1 MFETIKNCFKI
12 KEIRKKI
19 WITLGLLL
27 IFRLGC
33 YIPVPGIDPGTF
45 GEAIKNNDFLQLMS
59 SITGDSLSNATL
71 FALGISP
78 YINASIIIQ
87 LLTVGIPALERLSK
101 QGEDGRKKIAQI
113 TRYVTIALAIAQ
125 AIGIIVNFGIQGDA
139 LSLEFFGYFADNSS
153 MSIISETGAKVL
165 AGIFLTVVYTA
176 GSMLVM
182 WIGERITE
190 YGVANGISL
199 IIFIGIIST
208 AGLTIVDRFAE
219 AFGIGSQY
227 AGKADPSVLW
237 EVLGFMLL
245 TIVEFAAIVTVD
257 LSERKIPVQYAKQVK
272 GRKMYGGQS
281 SVIPIKIS
289 GSGVMPLIFAFAI
302 ISFPN
307 MIISMFW
314 PNSAANTNI
323 TNWFSGSSPYWYGQL
338 IYMVVLCLLI
348 FAFAFFYAS
357 MQFNP
362 EDVSK
367 TIQQNGGFIQGIRPG
382 KPTADYLKKISNRIT
397 LFGAIYLSLVAFIPS
412 ILSMIVTGLNLA
424 SDTALLSVF
433 STTGILIVVSV
444 ALELDKQLESQLMM
458 KNYKGFLK

>member
-1 MFETIKNCFKI
+1 MFETIKNCFKV

-19 WITLGLLL
+19 WITLLLL
-27 IFRLGC
+27 LVFRLGC
-33 YIPVPGIDPGTF
+33 YIPVPGINPEQF
-45 GEAIKNNDFLQLMS
+45 GQAINNNSFLGIMS
-59 SITGDSLSNATL
+59 SITGGSLANATL

-101 QGEDGRKKIAQI
+101 QGEEGRKKIAQI
-113 TRYVTIALAIAQ
+113 TRFVTILLAVAQ
-125 AIGIIVNFGIQGDA
+125 AIGIIVNFGIQGNA
-139 LSLEFFGYFADNSS
+139 LRLSIFGGG
-153 MSIISETGAKVL
+153 TVGAVSDTAAKWM

-176 GSMLVM
+176 GAMLVM

-190 YGVANGISL
+190 YGVSNGISL

-208 AGLTIVDRFAE
+208 AGLTIVDRFLE
-219 AFGIGSQY
+219 AFG
-227 AGKADPSVLW
+227 AGDYVNKANPNVLW
-237 EVLGFMLL
+237 EVLGFVLL

-257 LSERKIPVQYAKQVK
+257 LSERRIPVQYAKQVK

-281 SVIPIKIS
+281 SVIPIRIA
-289 GSGVMPLIFAFAI
+289 GSGVMPLIFAFAL
-302 ISFPN
+302 ISFPQ
-307 MIISMFW
+307 MIISLFCS
-314 PNSAANTNI
+314 PDNPAQTGI
-323 TNWFSGSSPYWYGQL
+323 VEWFSGSGAWYGQL
-338 IYMVVLCLLI
+338 IYMIVLCLLI
-348 FAFAFFYAS
+348 FAFSFFYAS

-382 KPTADYLKKISNRIT
+382 KPTSDYLKRISNRIT

-412 ILSMIVTGLNLA
+412 
-424 SDTALLSVF
+424 LLSIILAGLGMGNLSLLSAF

>member
-1 MFETIKNCFKI
+1 MFETIKNCFKV

-19 WITLGLLL
+19 WITLALLL
-27 IFRLGC
+27 VFRIGC
-33 YIPVPGIDPGTF
+33 YIPVPGINPSQF
-45 GEAIKNNDFLQLMS
+45 GDAIAENSFLNIMS
-59 SITGDSLSNATL
+59 SITGGSLGNATL

-78 YINASIIIQ
+78 YINATIIIQ

-101 QGEDGRKKIAQI
+101 QGEEGRKKISQI
-113 TRYVTIALAIAQ
+113 TRYVTIVLAVAQ

-139 LSLEFFGYFADNSS
+139 LRLSHFGYFAENASLS
-153 MSIISETGAKVL
+153 VVSETGAKWM

-176 GSMLVM
+176 GAMLVM

-190 YGVANGISL
+190 YGVSNGISL
-199 IIFIGIIST
+199 IIFVGIIST
-208 AGLTIVDRFAE
+208 AGLTIVNKFLG
-219 AFGIGSQY
+219 AFGIGDF
-227 AGKADPSVLW
+227 AELGTTNLW
-237 EVLGFMLL
+237 EILGFVLL

-257 LSERKIPVQYAKQVK
+257 LSERRIPVQYAKQVK
-272 GRKMYGGQS
+272 GRRMYGGQS
-281 SVIPIKIS
+281 SVIPMRIS
-289 GSGVMPLIFAFAI
+289 GSGVMPLIFAFAL
-302 ISFPN
+302 ISFPQ
-307 MIISMFW
+307 MIISLFCS
-314 PNSAANTNI
+314 PDNPAQQGI
-323 TNWFSGSSPYWYGQL
+323 VEWFSGSGAWYGQL
-338 IYMVVLCLLI
+338 IYMIVLCLLI

-382 KPTADYLKKISNRIT
+382 KPTADYLKRISNRIT

-412 ILSMIVTGLNLA
+412 ILSMVLAGLGM
-424 SDTALLSVF
+424 SDLSLLSVF

>member
-1 MFETIKNCFKI
+1 MFETIKNCFKV

-19 WITLGLLL
+19 WITLVLLL
-27 IFRLGC
+27 VFRIGC
-33 YIPVPGIDPGTF
+33 YIPVPGINPTQF
-45 GEAIKNNDFLQLMS
+45 GDAIADNSFLNIMS
-59 SITGDSLSNATL
+59 SITGGSLGNATL

-101 QGEDGRKKIAQI
+101 QGEEGRKKIAQI
-113 TRYVTIALAIAQ
+113 TRYVTIVLAVAQ
-125 AIGIIVNFGIQGDA
+125 AIGIIVNFGFSTDNA
-139 LSLEFFGYFADNSS
+139 LRLSIFGYGTAGV
-153 MSIISETGAKVL
+153 SETGAKWI

-176 GSMLVM
+176 GAMLVM

-190 YGVANGISL
+190 YGVSNGISL
-199 IIFIGIIST
+199 IIFVGIIST
-208 AGLTIVDRFAE
+208 AGLTIINKILG
-219 AFGIGSQY
+219 AFGVGDFAA
-227 AGKADPSVLW
+227 AGLTNLW
-237 EVLGFMLL
+237 EILGFVLL

-281 SVIPIKIS
+281 SVIPMRIS
-289 GSGVMPLIFAFAI
+289 GSGVMPLIFAFAL
-302 ISFPN
+302 ISFPQ
-307 MIISMFW
+307 MIISLFC
-314 PNSAANTNI
+314 PADSPAQTGI
-323 TNWFSGSSPYWYGQL
+323 VEWFSGNGAWYGQL
-338 IYMVVLCLLI
+338 IYMIVLCLLI

-382 KPTADYLKKISNRIT
+382 EPTADYLKRISNRIT

-412 ILSMIVTGLNLA
+412 ILSMVLSGLGM
-424 SDTALLSVF
+424 SDLSLLSVF

-444 ALELDKQLESQLMM
+444 ALELQKQLESQLMM

>member
-1 MFETIKNCFKI
+1 MFETIKNCFKV

-19 WITLGLLL
+19 WITLLLLL

-33 YIPVPGIDPGTF
+33 YIPVPGIETGTF
-45 GEAIKNNDFLQLMS
+45 RGEIEGNSFLSILS
-59 SITGDSLSNATL
+59 SITGGSLASATL

-87 LLTVGIPALERLSK
+87 LLTVGIPYLEKLSK
-101 QGEDGRKKIAQI
+101 QGEEGRKKIAQI
-113 TRYVTIALAIAQ
+113 TRYVTILLAVGQ
-125 AIGIIVNFGIQGDA
+125 AIGIIVNFGLQSDA
-139 LSLEFFGYFADNSS
+139 LRLEMFGGGNLGLVSD
-153 MSIISETGAKVL
+153 TGAKWM

-176 GSMLVM
+176 GAMLVM

-190 YGVANGISL
+190 YGISNGISL
-199 IIFIGIIST
+199 IIFIGILST
-208 AGLTIVDRFAE
+208 AGLVIVGKFQE
-219 AFGIGSQY
+219 AFTGN
-227 AGKADPSVLW
+227 PSALW
-237 EVLGFMLL
+237 EVLGFVIL

-257 LSERKIPVQYAKQVK
+257 LSERRIPVQYAKQVK

-281 SVIPIKIS
+281 SVIPIRIS
-289 GSGVMPLIFAFAI
+289 GSGVMPLIFAFAL
-302 ISFPN
+302 ISFPQ
-307 MIISMFW
+307 MIISLFW
-314 PNSAANTNI
+314 PGSGAETGI
-323 TNWFSGSSPYWYGQL
+323 TNWFSGSSPYWYGQF
-338 IYMVVLCLLI
+338 IYMVTLCLLI
-348 FAFAFFYAS
+348 FAFSFFYAS

-382 KPTADYLKKISNRIT
+382 RPTADYLKKISNRIT

-412 ILSMIVTGLNLA
+412 ILSMVLTGLNIL
-424 SDTALLSVF
+424 SDTSLLSVF

>member
-1 MFETIKNCFKI
+1 MFETIKNCFKV

-19 WITLGLLL
+19 WITLLLLL

-33 YIPVPGIDPGTF
+33 YIPVPGIDVTQFSDSIEGN
-45 GEAIKNNDFLQLMS
+45 GFLSVLSQ
-59 SITGDSLSNATL
+59 ITGGSLANATL

-101 QGEDGRKKIAQI
+101 QGEEGRKKIAQI
-113 TRYVTIALAIAQ
+113 TRFVTIALAIAQ
-125 AIGIIVNFGIQGDA
+125 AIGIIVSFGISGNA
-139 LSLEFFGYFADNSS
+139 LELKFFGVIPGSS
-153 MSIISETGAKVL
+153 MSEGAAKWL

-176 GSMLVM
+176 GAMLVM

-190 YGVANGISL
+190 YGISNGISL
-199 IIFIGIIST
+199 IIFTGILST
-208 AGLTIVDRFAE
+208 AGLTIVANIQEGFGVGEFANAANPNRF
-219 AFGIGSQY
+219 
-227 AGKADPSVLW
+227 W
-237 EVLGFMLL
+237 ELLGFVIL
-245 TIVEFAAIVTVD
+245 TVVEFAAIVTVD
-257 LSERKIPVQYAKQVK
+257 LSERRIPVQYAKQVK

-281 SVIPIKIS
+281 SVIPIRIS
-289 GSGVMPLIFAFAI
+289 GAGVMPLIFAFAI
-302 ISFPN
+302 ITFPQ
-307 MIISMFW
+307 MIISMFG
-314 PNSAANTNI
+314 NTGAMTGI

-338 IYMVVLCLLI
+338 IYMVALCLLI
-348 FAFAFFYAS
+348 FAFSFFYAS

-382 KPTADYLKKISNRIT
+382 KPTAEYLKRINNRIT

-412 ILSMIVTGLNLA
+412 ILSMVLTSLGMSNL
-424 SDTALLSVF
+424 TLLSVF

-444 ALELDKQLESQLMM
+444 SLELDKELESQLMM
-458 KNYKGFLK
+458 KNYRGFLK

>member
-1 MFETIKNCFKI
+1 MFETIKNCFKV

-19 WITLGLLL
+19 WITLLLL
-27 IFRLGC
+27 LAFRLGC
-33 YIPVPGIDPGTF
+33 YIPVPGINPSEFST
-45 GEAIKNNDFLQLMS
+45 AIKDNSFLNIMS
-59 SITGDSLSNATL
+59 SITGGSLLNATL

-87 LLTVGIPALERLSK
+87 LLTAGIPALERLSK

-113 TRYVTIALAIAQ
+113 TRYVTILLAVAQ
-125 AIGIIVNFGIQGDA
+125 AIGIIVNFGVQGNA
-139 LSLEFFGYFADNSS
+139 LRLSVFGGGSVGA
-153 MSIISETGAKVL
+153 ISDTAAKWI
-165 AGIFLTVVYTA
+165 AGIFLTVVYTGGA
-176 GSMLVM
+176 MLVM

-190 YGVANGISL
+190 YGVSNGISL
-199 IIFIGIIST
+199 IIFTGIIST
-208 AGLTIVDRFAE
+208 AGLTIIANLIEGFQGEYARF
-219 AFGIGSQY
+219 
-227 AGKADPSVLW
+227 W
-237 EVLGFMLL
+237 ELLGFVLL
-245 TIVEFAAIVTVD
+245 TIVEFVAIVTVD
-257 LSERKIPVQYAKQVK
+257 LSERRIPVQYAKQVK

-281 SVIPIKIS
+281 SVIPIRIA
-289 GSGVMPLIFAFAI
+289 GSGVMPLIFAFAL
-302 ISFPN
+302 ISMPQ
-307 MIISMFW
+307 MIISLFW
-314 PNSAANTNI
+314 PNTPAASGI
-323 TNWFSGSSPYWYGQL
+323 TEWFSGSGAWYGQL

-382 KPTADYLKKISNRIT
+382 KPTSDYLKRISNRIT

-412 ILSMIVTGLNLA
+412 ILSMVLAGLGMSNL
-424 SDTALLSVF
+424 TLLSVF

>member
-1 MFETIKNCFKI
+1 MFETIKNCFKV

-19 WITLGLLL
+19 WITLALLF
-27 IFRLGC
+27 IFLLGC
-33 YIPVPGIDPGTF
+33 WIPVPGINPKVFADSIENNTF
-45 GEAIKNNDFLQLMS
+45 LDLMS
-59 SITGDSLSNATL
+59 SITGGSLQNATL

-101 QGEDGRKKIAQI
+101 QGEEGRKKIAQI
-113 TRYVTIALAIAQ
+113 PRFVTIALAIAQ
-125 AIGIIVNFGIQGDA
+125 AIGIVVNFGVQSGSFK
-139 LSLEFFGYFADNSS
+139 LNLFGGGAVGAVSD
-153 MSIISETGAKVL
+153 TGATWM

-176 GSMLVM
+176 GAMLVM

-190 YGVANGISL
+190 YGISNGISL
-199 IIFIGIIST
+199 IIFIGILST
-208 AGLTIVDRFAE
+208 AGLIIVDKFKT
-219 AFGIGSQY
+219 AFTGQ
-227 AGKADPSVLW
+227 PEVLW
-237 EVLGFMLL
+237 EILGFVIL
-245 TIVEFAAIVTVD
+245 TVLEFVAIVAVD
-257 LSERKIPVQYAKQVK
+257 LSERRIPVQYAKQVK
-272 GRKMYGGQS
+272 GRRMYGGQS
-281 SVIPIKIS
+281 SVIPIRIA
-289 GSGVMPLIFAFAI
+289 GSGVMPLIFAFAL
-302 ISFPN
+302 ISFPQ
-307 MIISMFW
+307 MIISLFW
-314 PNSAANTNI
+314 PGSNAETGI

-338 IYMVVLCLLI
+338 IYMVVLCVLI

-382 KPTADYLKKISNRIT
+382 RPTADYLKKISNRIT

-412 ILSMIVTGLNLA
+412 ILSMVVTSLSLGT
-424 SDTALLSVF
+424 DTQLLSVF